1 MGVWPSPRRT
11 RSEGAGHNSAAA
23 RLLSMKP
30 SKSVK
35 PTIVKPLSLSVETL
49 RAVVGGASNK
59 GEVGTKR

>member
-1 MGVWPSPRRT
+1 MWPSPHRT
-11 RSEGAGHNSAAA
+11 TSEGAGHNSAAA

>member
-1 MGVWPSPRRT
+1 
-11 RSEGAGHNSAAA
+11 
-23 RLLSMKP
+23 MKP